1 MKKHKLE
8 QERLARSTDE
18 VLGAIKTMS
27 NYTNM
32 FEDFEKKLKTAEQMI
47 ERSVMHVDKRVL
59 SVGDDFNNLRRE
71 FNNQNEAFRIA
82 VSQKRT
88 KYFDFSIQRTRVKRS
103 SPISVKLFNLI
114 FNLVQDDVINY
125 ALWLTLLYRFSV

>member
-82 VSQKRT
+82 SRSSDTLQESYCRLVDTVSQEKKR
-88 KYFDFSIQRTRVKRS
+88 
-103 SPISVKLFNLI
+103 N
-114 FNLVQDDVINY
+114 
-125 ALWLTLLYRFSV
+125 LLYIAKAKNDFIKELTGMEHKVEKIDNQQ